1 MYCQDRKAIR
11 NSICSTPARDQMVSV
26 PQRSRVIASC
36 ALHARRRSAH
46 RHKIPRVP
54 TRSGD
59 RQYERSEWTAHYCFA
74 AGWARYLG
82 GVRPGTSVASSSNQG
97 CAELDKEAT
106 RRLDGEA
113 CNRLAGGGSGPL
125 RILDRGA
132 DRKSVASQFY
142 DWPAE
147 VPLIS
152 VEVSL
157 RAPACQMHHDFAGVD
172 MLEFALPAR
181 AGRLLTNEQHEGRI
195 RHSRAH
201 TPYQIPSL
209 RLQG

>member
-1 MYCQDRKAIR
+1 MVLCKHRMYCQDRKAIR

-59 RQYERSEWTAHYCFA
+59 RQYERSEWTAHYCSL

-82 GVRPGTSVASSSNQG
+82 GVGPGTSVASSSNQG

-113 CNRLAGGGSGPL
+113 CNRLGGSGPL
-125 RILDRGA
+125 RTLDRGA
-132 DRKSVASQFY
+132 DRKSVASRFY
-142 DWPAE
+142 DWLAA

-157 RAPACQMHHDFAGVD
+157 RAPACQMDHDFA
-172 MLEFALPAR
+172 AL
-181 AGRLLTNEQHEGRI
+181 
-195 RHSRAH
+195 
-201 TPYQIPSL
+201 SL
-209 RLQG
+209 RCSSEPNVC

>member
-1 MYCQDRKAIR
+1 VVLCKHRMYCQDRKAIR
-11 NSICSTPARDQMVSV
+11 NSISSLPARDEMVSV
-26 PQRSRVIASC
+26 PQRSRVVASC

-59 RQYERSEWTAHYCFA
+59 RQYERSEWTAHYCSL

-82 GVRPGTSVASSSNQG
+82 GVGPGTSVASSSNQG

-113 CNRLAGGGSGPL
+113 CNRLGGSGPL
-125 RILDRGA
+125 RTLDRGA

-142 DWPAE
+142 DWLAA

-157 RAPACQMHHDFAGVD
+157 RAPACQMDHDFA
-172 MLEFALPAR
+172 AL
-181 AGRLLTNEQHEGRI
+181 
-195 RHSRAH
+195 
-201 TPYQIPSL
+201 SL
-209 RLQG
+209 RCPSEPNVC

>member
-1 MYCQDRKAIR
+1 MWSSASPGCTARTGR
-11 NSICSTPARDQMVSV
+11 PFESIFSSHARDEMVSV

-46 RHKIPRVP
+46 RHKTPRVP

-59 RQYERSEWTAHYCFA
+59 RQYERGEWPAHYCFL
-74 AGWARYLG
+74 AGWARYRG
-82 GVRPGTSVASSSNQG
+82 AVGPGTSVAWSSNQG

-113 CNRLAGGGSGPL
+113 CNRPSGSGPL

-132 DRKSVASQFY
+132 DRKSVAVQFS
-142 DWPAE
+142 DWLAA

-157 RAPACQMHHDFAGVD
+157 RAPACQMHHDSA
-172 MLEFALPAR
+172 AL
-181 AGRLLTNEQHEGRI
+181 
-195 RHSRAH
+195 
-201 TPYQIPSL
+201 
-209 RLQG
+209 

>member
-1 MYCQDRKAIR
+1 MSGILWSSA
-11 NSICSTPARDQMVSV
+11 STGCTARTGRPFETRYPLLLLGITMESV

-82 GVRPGTSVASSSNQG
+82 GGRPGTSVASSSNQG

-113 CNRLAGGGSGPL
+113 CN
-125 RILDRGA
+125 GA
-132 DRKSVASQFY
+132 SWQRAS
-142 DWPAE
+142 A
-147 VPLIS
+147 
-152 VEVSL
+152 
-157 RAPACQMHHDFAGVD
+157 
-172 MLEFALPAR
+172 
-181 AGRLLTNEQHEGRI
+181 
-195 RHSRAH
+195 HS
-201 TPYQIPSL
+201 
-209 RLQG
+209 

>member
-1 MYCQDRKAIR
+1 MMSEKC
-11 NSICSTPARDQMVSV
+11 RDFCGSLQAPDVLPGQEGHSKTRY
-26 PQRSRVIASC
+26 PLLLLGTRWCRYPKGAGSLHLC

-82 GVRPGTSVASSSNQG
+82 GGRPGTSVASSSNQG

-157 RAPACQMHHDFAGVD
+157 RAPACQMHHDFA
-172 MLEFALPAR
+172 ALTS
-181 AGRLLTNEQHEGRI
+181 L
-195 RHSRAH
+195 
-201 TPYQIPSL
+201 SL
-209 RLQG
+209 RWP